1 MAAAVGLRNQSQT
14 SVMPQLGTS
23 AQAQVGRGLPLE
35 KSELAEVIRRP
46 GGLKYAMLLR
56 ALHDHVAHVRSQSL
70 DGLAENGKE
79 MPSFSLLS
87 QVV

>member
-23 AQAQVGRGLPLE
+23 AQAQVGRGLSLE

-70 DGLAENGKE
+70 ENGKE
-79 MPSFSLLS
+79 MPSFTLLS